1 MSPAGARSCGVA
13 TRRWCV
19 GRGDGGK
26 QDAGQRGAR
35 AGRCGSAFGGGAEGG
50 LQRQSAAA
58 VTAAETGAM
67 WTVAGCRG
75 VLAVVGPSWWP
86 SPVQVFV
93 GAGGSDRRG
102 ELRSWKLCDA
112 IGILPFHQRADR
124 RMPIKKCLNMFAV
137 RFFLKADHQKCKLK
151 SWDPIFKK
159 GDPLKSNPAKCY
171 KDDQYRKHACYMCK
185 LRIHSSD
192 AKRPIRA
199 FKYCATCN
207 PEGDTRLAI
216 CAECFP
222 NHKKQVEYFNVCPPA
237 TLPASGAR
245 AS

>member
-1 MSPAGARSCGVA
+1 VAYSTLPRPDALSKYFDCATKVDDHDNAR
-13 TRRWCV
+13 
-19 GRGDGGK
+19 
-26 QDAGQRGAR
+26 QDK
-35 AGRCGSAFGGGAEGG
+35 
-50 LQRQSAAA
+50 
-58 VTAAETGAM
+58 
-67 WTVAGCRG
+67 
-75 VLAVVGPSWWP
+75 LAVEGAWDTTCPWFRLHTS
-86 SPVQVFV
+86 FV
-93 GAGGSDRRG
+93 GICFTDM
-102 ELRSWKLCDA
+102 WKLCDA